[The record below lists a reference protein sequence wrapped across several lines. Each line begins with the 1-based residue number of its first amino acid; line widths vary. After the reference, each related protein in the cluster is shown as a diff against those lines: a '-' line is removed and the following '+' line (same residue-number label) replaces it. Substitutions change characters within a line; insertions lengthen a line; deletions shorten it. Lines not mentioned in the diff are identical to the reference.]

1 MSELT
6 VGKLLQINAVHMFR
20 RLRSNQRGNYR
31 LWAYTLGRIYLFFDR
46 LHKPPISTRNKPTN
60 VFITIFLADF
70 HDNILPNVLHA
81 WRSYIQL
88 KHTHLSTLGFKHTI
102 GST

>member
-6 VGKLLQINAVHMFR
+6 VGKLLQINAVHRFR

-46 LHKPPISTRNKPTN
+46 LNKPPICTRNKPTD
-60 VFITIFLADF
+60 VFITIFLAYF

-88 KHTHLSTLGFKHTI
+88 EHTHLAMLCLEDPI
-102 GST
+102 GS

>member
-6 VGKLLQINAVHMFR
+6 VGKLLQINAVHRFR

-31 LWAYTLGRIYLFFDR
+31 LWAYTLGRVYLFFDR
-46 LHKPPISTRNKPTN
+46 LHKPPISTRNKPTD
-60 VFITIFLADF
+60 VFIAVFLADF
-70 HDNILPNVLHA
+70 NNTILPHVLHA
-81 WRSYIQL
+81 RSCYIKL
-88 KHTHLSTLGFKHTI
+88 THTHLTSLCLEHPI